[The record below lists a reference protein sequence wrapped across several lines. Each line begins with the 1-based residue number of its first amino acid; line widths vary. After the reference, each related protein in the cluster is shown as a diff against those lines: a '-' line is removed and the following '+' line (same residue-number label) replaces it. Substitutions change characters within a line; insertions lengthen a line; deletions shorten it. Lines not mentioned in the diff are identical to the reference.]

1 MIPHTVRLRRIDN
14 VELRRRDPING
25 GAVSRA
31 RVCFND
37 DVKNELPY
45 L

>member
-1 MIPHTVRLRRIDN
+1 MMIPHTVRLRRIDN
-14 VELRRRDPING
+14 VELRRRDPINV
-25 GAVSRA
+25 AVAPA
-31 RVCFND
+31 RFYVND